1 MSSPN
6 LRRVAVLLQDLDGV
20 FVGDARE
27 GRLHVFEFLR
37 VALQHFKL
45 ARFVFQHGLDDGADQ
60 AFAERHHVVE
70 AGIGGFGLEHP
81 EFGQMAPCF

>member
-6 LRRVAVLLQDLDGV
+6 FDGIAVLLQDLDGV

-27 GRLHVFEFLR
+27 GRLHVFELFG
-37 VALQHFKL
+37 VALESFEL
-45 ARFVFQHGLDDGADQ
+45 ARFVFEDGLDDGADQ

-70 AGIGGFGLEHP
+70 VGVGGFGLEHP
-81 EFGQMAPCF
+81 EFGEVAAGF